1 MGEYTV
7 FYLKEAFIDIY
18 LKEYIENNKKERKIA
33 WHKIT
38 QTDVSTQ
45 KNVFRS
51 FRYKKKNNIYSKE
64 KNIKRYILWHVI
76 LNVSIQGK
84 EKENWKSFSGFK
96 KKIYTLLIITMKIL

>member
-18 LKEYIENNKKERKIA
+18 LKEYIEKYKKERKIA

-45 KNVFRS
+45 KNVFRA
-51 FRYKKKNNIYSKE
+51 FRYKKKK
-64 KNIKRYILWHVI
+64 
-76 LNVSIQGK
+76 
-84 EKENWKSFSGFK
+84 
-96 KKIYTLLIITMKIL
+96 